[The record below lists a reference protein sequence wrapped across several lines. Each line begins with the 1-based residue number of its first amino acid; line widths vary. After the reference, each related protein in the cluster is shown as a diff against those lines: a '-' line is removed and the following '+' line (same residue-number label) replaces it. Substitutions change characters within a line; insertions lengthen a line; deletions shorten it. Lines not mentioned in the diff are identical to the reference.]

1 MITIKI
7 SDKIRRFFYGRY
19 GTDQLC
25 IALVVLSML
34 FTVLSGIFESL
45 ALELLSSLLI
55 FYAMYRMLSKKIYAR
70 QKENAA
76 FMKIWSPIG
85 KKLKLWANM
94 IRDRKTHRYFSC
106 PGCKNTLRV
115 PKGKGEI
122 TITCP
127 VCKKRFDK
135 RT

>member
-1 MITIKI
+1 MTIKI

-25 IALVVLSML
+25 IALVVISML
-34 FTVLSGIFESL
+34 FSVLGGIFENQL
-45 ALELLSSLLI
+45 LQLLSTIAI
-55 FYAMYRMLSKKIYAR
+55 FYALYRMLSKKIHVR
-70 QKENAA
+70 RNENAA
-76 FMKIWSPIG
+76 F
-85 KKLKLWANM
+85 LKLWNPITKKIKLWSNM
-94 IRDRKTHRYFSC
+94 LRDIKTHRYFSC